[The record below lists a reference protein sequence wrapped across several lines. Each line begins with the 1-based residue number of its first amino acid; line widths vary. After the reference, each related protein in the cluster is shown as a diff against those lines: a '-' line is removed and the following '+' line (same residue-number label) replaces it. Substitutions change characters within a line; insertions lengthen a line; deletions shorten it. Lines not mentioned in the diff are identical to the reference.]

1 MPPLDEDGER
11 HPPTKPQK
19 LKVNELR
26 NHRSL
31 LQRKWWH
38 SSFHFAEILRSKD
51 ESDMLVRKRNQQ
63 LLREVGARGENM
75 RGLGEESKESPSW
88 EYTESEFTSFD
99 RKVGEVKHA
108 NSFSL
113 CLGAWKMKQ
122 MEKDKNTLARFKCSW
137 WDLVKRKQNQHLF
150 RQIFLFPCN
159 YQEANE
165 DCTRWITHEI
175 FMSWE

>member
-113 CLGAWKMKQ
+113 CLGA
-122 MEKDKNTLARFKCSW
+122 
-137 WDLVKRKQNQHLF
+137 
-150 RQIFLFPCN
+150 
-159 YQEANE
+159 
-165 DCTRWITHEI
+165 
-175 FMSWE
+175 